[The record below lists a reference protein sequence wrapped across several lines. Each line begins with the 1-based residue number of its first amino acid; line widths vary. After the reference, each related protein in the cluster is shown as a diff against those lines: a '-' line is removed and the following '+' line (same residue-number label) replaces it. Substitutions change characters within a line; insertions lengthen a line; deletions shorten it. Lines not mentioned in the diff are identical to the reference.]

1 MGGWTV
7 DLGIA
12 GKSVFFTGG
21 SKGMGRVAAG
31 MLAAEGARVAIVSRT
46 ATDVDLAVEE
56 IRAEGGTA
64 IGVAADITDASEV
77 RRAVAEVTQAFG
89 APMIVIGQTKF
100 IVPGDFA
107 DIEESE
113 RYVDAFRTYT
123 MSQLYLLHA
132 VLPAMQEAGWG
143 RYVHIGSATAKEPVG
158 AIHHAIANA
167 TRPSTIGL
175 LKTVADE
182 YARFGITVNTVA
194 PGWILTENTERYTA
208 SQIGLHTDE
217 ERNRWATEHVHVPA
231 GRMGRPEEIAS
242 LIAYLCSDLAG
253 YMTGC
258 WIEVDGGLHRSA
270 F

>member
-1 MGGWTV
+1 M
-7 DLGIA
+7 DLGIS

-21 SKGMGRVAAG
+21 SKGMGRVAAQ
-31 MLAAEGARVAIVSRT
+31 MLAAEGAKVAIVSRT
-46 ATDVDLAVEE
+46 KADIDVAVKE
-56 IRAEGGTA
+56 IGAAGGTA
-64 IGVAADITDASEV
+64 MGVAADITDEGEV
-77 RRAVAEVTQAFG
+77 TRAVAEVREAFG
-89 APMIVIGQTKF
+89 PPLIVVGQTKF

-107 DIEESE
+107 DIKNSE
-113 RYVDAFRTYT
+113 YYVDSFRTYT

-182 YARFGITVNTVA
+182 YAKYGITVNTVA
-194 PGWILTENTERYTA
+194 PGWILTENVEEYT
-208 SQIGLHTDE
+208 SKYLGLATDE
-217 ERNRWATEHVHVPA
+217 ERHRWASESFHVPA
-231 GRMGRPEEIAS
+231 GRMGKPEEIAS

-253 YMTGC
+253 YMTGN
-258 WIEVDGGLHRSA
+258 WIEVDGGVHRSA